1 MHSKQVKKM
10 TEQVLF
16 KNRRGDRPA
25 TMKEYR
31 DSGGYEALALAVRKL
46 SPQEVRQ
53 KVLES
58 GLRGRGGAGF
68 PTGRKWNSIP
78 DDAPATRYILPN
90 SDEMEPGTFK
100 DRVLVNIDPHLVIEG
115 IILAGYAVSAQK
127 GIFFI
132 RPSYELDAE
141 LIEKELKVARQE
153 GYLGNNILG
162 TDFSFEIA
170 VHRSGGRYICG
181 EASAQVNAIQ
191 GRRPNPMKGGP
202 HLTQAG
208 LWGKPTIVNNVET
221 LSCVPHI
228 LLRGAEWFRGL
239 ARTKSG
245 AGTKLYCVSGCVQQP
260 GCYELPIGTRLGE
273 IIDQRAGGLAAGS
286 EFKACLPG
294 GASTGFMPRKFY
306 DIEMDFDAMKEAGQR
321 LGTGAIMVFD
331 YKTCLVAAT
340 VNLIEYFARES
351 CGWCTPCREGLPYI
365 LELLRR
371 IENGDGREEYIP
383 MLRTMSGYM
392 DKAYCA
398 FAPGAAQPVLGLL
411 NHFEDELREHISQ
424 GKCPFGM
431 SEALP
436 GPEDPWAVGGNNRYP
451 GAVSPDD
458 KGASCPI

>member
-1 MHSKQVKKM
+1 MHSEQVKKM

-16 KNRRGDRPA
+16 KNQKGDGPA
-25 TMKEYR
+25 TFEEYR
-31 DSGGYEALALAVRKL
+31 DSGGYEALSMAVGKL
-46 SPQEVRQ
+46 SPKDVRQ

-78 DDAPATRYILPN
+78 DGAPATRYILPN

-115 IILAGYAVSAQK
+115 IILAGYAVSANK
-127 GIFFI
+127 GIFFV

-141 LIEKELKVARQE
+141 LIGRELEKARQE
-153 GYLGNNILG
+153 GFLGRNILG
-162 TDFSFEIA
+162 TDFSFEIM

-181 EASAQVNAIQ
+181 EGSAQVNAIQ

-202 HLTQAG
+202 HLTEAG

-228 LLRGAEWFRGL
+228 LTRGAEWFRGL
-239 ARTKSG
+239 ARTDSG
-245 AGTKLYCVSGCVQQP
+245 AGTKLYCVSGCVRQP

-273 IIDQRAGGLAAGS
+273 IIDRSGGGLVSGS

-294 GASTGFMPRKFY
+294 GASTAFIPREFY
-306 DIEMDFDAMKEAGQR
+306 DIEMDFDTMKDAGQR
-321 LGTGAIMVFD
+321 LGTGAVMVFD
-331 YKTCLVAAT
+331 HKTCLVAAT

-365 LELLRR
+365 LELLRL
-371 IENGDGREEYIP
+371 IENGEGREEYIP
-383 MLRTMSGYM
+383 MLRAMAGHM
-392 DKAYCA
+392 NKAYCA
-398 FAPGAAQPVLGLL
+398 FAPGAAQPLLGLL
-411 NHFEDELREHISQ
+411 HYFEAELREHISQ
-424 GKCPFGM
+424 KKCPFGM
-431 SEALP
+431 SEVLP
-436 GPEDPWAVGGNNRYP
+436 GPDDPWAVGGNNRYP

-458 KGASCPI
+458 EGASCPI